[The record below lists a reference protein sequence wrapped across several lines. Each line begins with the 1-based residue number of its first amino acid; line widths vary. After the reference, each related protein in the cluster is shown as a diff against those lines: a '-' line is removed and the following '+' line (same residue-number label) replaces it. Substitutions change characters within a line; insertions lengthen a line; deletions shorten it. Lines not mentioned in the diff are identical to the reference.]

1 MLSLEV
7 IEVDLSDDV
16 SQLLERIIL
25 SRQKSADIVQGTALN
40 QLHQGK
46 EGQRDK
52 STVCGSQNLLLLFS
66 RNVAINCN
74 QAVSAVV

>member
-1 MLSLEV
+1 MLSLEARK
-7 IEVDLSDDV
+7 VDLYAEV

-46 EGQRDK
+46 EGQRVK
-52 STVCGSQNLLLLFS
+52 STVCGSWNLLSLFS
-66 RNVAINCN
+66 RNVAIDYN